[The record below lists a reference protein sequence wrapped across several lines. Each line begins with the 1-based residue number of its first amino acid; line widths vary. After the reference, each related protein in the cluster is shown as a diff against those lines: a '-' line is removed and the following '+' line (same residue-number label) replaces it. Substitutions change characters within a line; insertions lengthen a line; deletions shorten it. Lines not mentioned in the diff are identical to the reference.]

1 MMATDHSALEVLFW
15 QIMRRFEHVAVEQ
28 YRRHVPALATAEK
41 SALVGTLDDIGAGDD
56 ALAASELAAPLQ
68 RLLGAAL
75 GDGPVPT
82 LVVQGLVLEQLGQ
95 AIYGAV
101 STNANVSA
109 RGREVAAAASA
120 ASRSVTE
127 QVPGLF
133 TAAVP
138 ADDERFP
145 VFAETSHDLLLE
157 LDGLGGGIDR
167 TFGPAFQLQFK
178 DIAGEFVARAVPV
191 CTTLGMKRR
200 QVVSHLAGALMGF

>member
-1 MMATDHSALEVLFW
+1 MAVDHSALELLFW
-15 QIMRRFEHVAVEQ
+15 QIMRRFEGVALEQ
-28 YRRHVPALATAEK
+28 YHRHVPALATPDKIAIV
-41 SALVGTLDDIGAGDD
+41 ARLADICVGDD
-56 ALAASELAAPLQ
+56 ALEASDLAAPLQ
-68 RLLGAAL
+68 RLLAAAL
-75 GDGPVPT
+75 GDGSLPT

-101 STNANVSA
+101 ASNTNVSPL
-109 RGREVAAAASA
+109 GREVAALAAA
-120 ASRSVTE
+120 ASRTVTE
-127 QVPGLF
+127 QVPDLL
-133 TAAVP
+133 TTAVP
-138 ADDERFP
+138 DADDRFE

-167 TFGPAFQLQFK
+167 TFGPTFQLQFK